1 MVESGRSPAG
11 WGAEGVCQVR
21 LPSRAGGTSLDVD
34 SSLRMAE
41 VRVLSN
47 HALHPP
53 RAAAA
58 EHPTKLQ
65 EEGLVRHRPAQT
77 DRDFALAEHAFDGW
91 REHLIATNSISVS
104 FSAVGVRPLIAVQKS
119 RVARESPGRLGST
132 A

>member
-1 MVESGRSPAG
+1 
-11 WGAEGVCQVR
+11 
-21 LPSRAGGTSLDVD
+21 
-34 SSLRMAE
+34 MAE

-65 EEGLVRHRPAQT
+65 DEDPVRHRLGQA
-77 DRDFALAEHAFDGW
+77 DRDSADAELAFDGW
-91 REHLIATNSISVS
+91 HEHLIATNSISVS
-104 FSAVGVRPLIAVQKS
+104 FSAVGVRPLITVHKS

>member
-1 MVESGRSPAG
+1 M
-11 WGAEGVCQVR
+11 CQVR

-65 EEGLVRHRPAQT
+65 EEGLVRHRPAQL
-77 DRDFALAEHAFDGW
+77 DRDSALAEHASDGW
-91 REHLIATNSISVS
+91 REHLIGTNSISVS